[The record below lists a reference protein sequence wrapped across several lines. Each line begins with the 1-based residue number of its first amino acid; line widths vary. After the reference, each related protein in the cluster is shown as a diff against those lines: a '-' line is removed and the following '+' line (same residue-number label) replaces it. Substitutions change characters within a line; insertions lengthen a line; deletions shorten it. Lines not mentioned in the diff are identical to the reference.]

1 MSGVVHQIARFLGKN
16 TDMQPYYQTVEFA
29 ADKQIASFVFFG
41 CEKRENIIGICL
53 DVAFFVLYAIACVYL
68 AFRWNFPW
76 VRGYMWIGYAL
87 GGVLYCKTLR
97 RILAFLE
104 KVCYNKLAKVA
115 KKAKIKKKLGQERDL

>member
-1 MSGVVHQIARFLGKN
+1 MDSVGQFSIFLLCVLCG
-16 TDMQPYYQTVEFA
+16 YGGGIVYEIFA
-29 ADKQIASFVFFG
+29 LFRLLFG

-115 KKAKIKKKLGQERDL
+115 KKAKIKEKLGQERDL